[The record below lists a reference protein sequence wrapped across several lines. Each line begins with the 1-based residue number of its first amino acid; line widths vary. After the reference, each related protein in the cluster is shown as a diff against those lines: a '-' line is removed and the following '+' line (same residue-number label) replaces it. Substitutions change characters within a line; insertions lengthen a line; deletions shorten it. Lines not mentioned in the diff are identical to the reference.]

1 MMHARALIATSVLQI
16 ILGTS
21 SAFGEFGLTHICR
34 IPLRQPDSTLA
45 PAEALFTSSFDDVL
59 IAQVRNL
66 RMELEDGFY
75 LLARLY
81 GPAHPNGA
89 AVVMMHG
96 CSGQWSQG
104 EPWTVAQGAIEKWGV
119 KLAQSGYFALAIDSY
134 TSRTPAGVD
143 PRDFQQQCAGDV
155 HEGAVDPYATRVAD
169 MDIGIA
175 WLRYHLGIAATARI
189 GALGW
194 SQGAQS
200 VLVRSAETYA
210 HEDVSRFDEP
220 TDEATA
226 QLASVVFYPGCGTN
240 LGFVDGSGVG
250 SSYWRPHRDLRVN
263 HGSADPLHASCADR
277 VDIAVGTY
285 ASIPGSGH
293 AADYIEYPNAQHSFD
308 GAIVDWPTQRC
319 VPDAPPSDYCA
330 ASDADISSLEFFS
343 IRLRV
348 PGGP

>member
-1 MMHARALIATSVLQI
+1 MMHARTLVAMSILQVL
-16 ILGTS
+16 LGTS
-21 SAFGEFGLTHICR
+21 GAFSGAASA
-34 IPLRQPDSTLA
+34 DSLLIST
-45 PAEALFTSSFDDVL
+45 FDDGVL
-59 IAQVRNL
+59 AQVQNIRIDL
-66 RMELEDGFY
+66 PDGSS
-75 LLARLY
+75 LPARLY
-81 GPAHPNGA
+81 GPAEPNGA
-89 AVVMMHG
+89 IVLMMHG

-226 QLASVVFYPGCGTN
+226 QLASVAFYPGCGTN
-240 LGFVDGSGVG
+240 LGFIDGSGVG
-250 SSYWRPHRDLRVN
+250 TSYWRPHRDLRLN
-263 HGSADPLHASCADR
+263 HGGADPLHASCADR
-277 VDIAVGTY
+277 AEIA
-285 ASIPGSGH
+285 
-293 AADYIEYPNAQHSFD
+293 
-308 GAIVDWPTQRC
+308 
-319 VPDAPPSDYCA
+319 
-330 ASDADISSLEFFS
+330 IST
-343 IRLRV
+343 
-348 PGGP
+348 